1 MPGETSYMVEG
12 DEVDV
17 DDYLEEL
24 SDTDDS

>member
-1 MPGETSYMVEG
+1 MPGETSSMVEG

>member
-1 MPGETSYMVEG
+1 MPGEASSMVEG

-17 DDYLEEL
+17 GDYFEEL